1 MSFPSPPV
9 PPPSTEGFFVF
20 FFFFL
25 FSPAFSLPPFLS
37 CSSSSPFPRAP
48 LGFSPCDQPRKA
60 DKKTPLAKTGDE
72 AARKRGKT
80 DQNAEPFKSSPMSS
94 GRPNIRFMFC
104 TA

>member
-1 MSFPSPPV
+1 MSFPTPPV

-20 FFFFL
+20 FFFLSFLSCL
-25 FSPAFSLPPFLS
+25 FSPALPPLPSLALLS
-37 CSSSSPFPRAP
+37 VSPPAINPGRRTRRH
-48 LGFSPCDQPRKA
+48 LWRKPGT
-60 DKKTPLAKTGDE
+60 KPPE
-72 AARKRGKT
+72 EGKT